1 MTLWGPYFRSRMK
14 VSRRHILFFLGAM
27 GEGPLVQSF
36 FFYFLFFSDM
46 NGFNEGINAG

>member
-1 MTLWGPYFRSRMK
+1 MK

-27 GEGPLVQSF
+27 GEGPLVQY
-36 FFYFLFFSDM
+36 FFYLFFFSDM

>member
-1 MTLWGPYFRSRMK
+1 MK
-14 VSRRHILFFLGAM
+14 ISRRHILFFLGAM

>member
-1 MTLWGPYFRSRMK
+1 MK

-36 FFYFLFFSDM
+36 FFFFFFSDM

>member
-1 MTLWGPYFRSRMK
+1 MK

-27 GEGPLVQSF
+27 GEGPSVKSF
-36 FFYFLFFSDM
+36 FFFPDM

>member
-1 MTLWGPYFRSRMK
+1 MK

-27 GEGPLVQSF
+27 GEGPLVQYF
-36 FFYFLFFSDM
+36 FFFFFSDM

>member
-1 MTLWGPYFRSRMK
+1 MK
-14 VSRRHILFFLGAM
+14 ISRRHILFFLGAM

-36 FFYFLFFSDM
+36 FFFFYFLFFSDM